1 MMGFNFSDK
10 VSGDWEAGLNKVALL
25 LKSDVARAGA
35 QAMAQVVYDAAKEN
49 APVADKPHKLKG
61 GHRYSVPG
69 TLKASIYQVYSKRKS
84 VRSRIEYHVSWNRNK
99 APHGH
104 LVEFGTSSAPAHPFL
119 YPAYQHNKAR
129 LAAIANAAMAEKVA
143 ELK

>member
-10 VSGDWEAGLNKVALL
+10 VAGDWQAGLDKVALL

-49 APVADKPHKLKG
+49 APVADKPHKLG
-61 GHRYSVPG
+61 PGRYSVPG
-69 TLKASIYQVYSKRKS
+69 ALKASIYQVHSKDKS
-84 VRSRIEYHVSWNRNK
+84 VRSRHEYHVSWNRIK

-104 LVEFGTSSAPAHPFL
+104 LVEFGTSRAPAHPFL